1 MAITVQY
8 APNAA
13 LLGQAANQAGYGQY
27 AQSQE
32 RFGESI
38 RQFDESLDERQ
49 RQFDASFGEQ
59 QRQFDANQGFRRDA
73 MGLQANQFNAG
84 LYDRGV
90 SRQYDYLQ
98 NALQRQYGAESQMFD
113 ANARMASQR
122 MQAEANQAYQER
134 QHQNVLA
141 QQVQGQRTALL
152 AKQMDADWSAIQ
164 KQWGRLDESQ
174 QQELVGRF
182 QDRYAASG
190 MPMPMEMPFQEA
202 KQDPNATVV
211 DTVRAQGHPVV
222 IDPETG
228 QPSLMRGYSPEMNPE
243 YMRKKAEYEKE
254 MAEIAHQNEMKL
266 EAAKQQSKAP
276 SDEEVQAKQA
286 EAAEKARIAAL
297 DRQQKFIDMRAK
309 QLEQIIKVGTITEK
323 GIKSDKVT
331 MTPEA
336 KRAMT
341 ELERLSEM
349 SNGLAKEYGIEFPS
363 GEQPAPEQ
371 QPQQQSPPEVN
382 PTVFDLETI
391 NNGASLLD
399 LGNRGEVTYG
409 QILIFR
415 QPVGSLRR
423 MRLEK

>member
-27 AQSQE
+27 AQNQE
-32 RFGESI
+32 RFGEQI
-38 RQFDESLDERQ
+38 RQFDESLNERQ

-73 MGLQANQFNAG
+73 MSLQANQFNAG

-98 NALQRQYGAESQMFD
+98 NALQRQHSAQSQVFD
-113 ANARMASQR
+113 ANARMASQQ
-122 MQAEANQAYQER
+122 MQIEAQQAYQDR

-174 QQELVGRF
+174 QQELVSRF

-254 MAEIAHQNEMKL
+254 MAEISHQQAMQL
-266 EAAKQQSKAP
+266 EEVKQKAKAP
-276 SDEEVQAKQA
+276 SPEETQAKQA

-323 GIKSDKVT
+323 GIKGDTVR

-336 KRAMT
+336 ERAMS
-341 ELERLSEM
+341 ELERLSEL

-363 GEQPAPEQ
+363 EQPPPEQ
-371 QPQQQSPPEVN
+371 QEPVKPTTPQELQSLPPGTRYIHPFTGEIMVWN
-382 PTVFDLETI
+382 P
-391 NNGASLLD
+391 
-399 LGNRGEVTYG
+399 
-409 QILIFR
+409 Q
-415 QPVGSLRR
+415 
-423 MRLEK
+423 